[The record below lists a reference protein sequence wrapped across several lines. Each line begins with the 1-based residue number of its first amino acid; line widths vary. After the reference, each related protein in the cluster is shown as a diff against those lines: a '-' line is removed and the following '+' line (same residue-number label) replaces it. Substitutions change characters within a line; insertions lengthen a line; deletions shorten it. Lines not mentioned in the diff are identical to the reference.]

1 MVSPFMLPGVT
12 LKLNGN
18 KDAYM
23 VEASD
28 PGRFVS
34 SKQIWEPVGDLIN
47 LEGKA
52 GLCAWDIATSKCR

>member
-1 MVSPFMLPGVT
+1 MLPGVT
-12 LKLNGN
+12 LKMNGN

-28 PGRFVS
+28 PGRFVAS
-34 SKQIWEPVGDLIN
+34 TQTWTPVGDLIN

-52 GLCAWDIATSKCR
+52 GLCAWDISTGKCK